1 MFFKTESKRIAELER
16 KIESITNILDAHG
29 KLIRSF
35 TETMKN
41 YPYGANFDGS
51 PRKKPGRKAKV
62 KV

>member
-1 MFFKTESKRIAELER
+1 MFFKTENKRIAELER

-35 TETMKN
+35 TETMKH
-41 YPYGANFDGS
+41 YPYGSNFDGS